1 MTFRVVALLTGLL
14 LAGCSSMSLPGW
26 PKPAPESAATASAWT
41 KPGTDAASVES
52 AYGDCL
58 AATDT
63 ATKTDFD
70 IDQDISSTRSSDLQR
85 SDFAR
90 SRMHQAQDTSRGR
103 AQAVLSS
110 CMEAKGFS
118 PSGR

>member
-1 MTFRVVALLTGLL
+1 MRIGVLPLLLL
-14 LAGCSSMSLPGW
+14 LAGCNSMSMPGW
-26 PKPAPESAATASAWT
+26 PKQAPESAASASAWT
-41 KPGTDAASVES
+41 KPGADAASVES
-52 AYGDCL
+52 AYSECL

-118 PSGR
+118 PAGR

>member
-1 MTFRVVALLTGLL
+1 MKIAAILGLALLT
-14 LAGCSSMSLPGW
+14 GCSSMSLPGW
-26 PKPAPESAATASAWT
+26 PKAPPTAAASASAWT
-41 KPGTDAASVES
+41 KPGADPAAVGS
-52 AYGDCL
+52 AYGECL

-70 IDQDISSTRSSDLQR
+70 IDQDIASTRAGDLQH

-90 SRMHQAQDTSRGR
+90 TQMHQAQDTSRDR

-118 PSGR
+118 PVR

>member
-1 MTFRVVALLTGLL
+1 MMRHSALPLLLL
-14 LAGCSSMSLPGW
+14 LAACNSLSMPGW
-26 PKPAPESAATASAWT
+26 PKPAPEAAASASAWT
-41 KPGTDAASVES
+41 KPGADTATVEG

-70 IDQDISSTRSSDLQR
+70 IDQDIAASRSGDLQH

-90 SRMHQAQDTSRGR
+90 TQMNQARDTSRDR

-118 PSGR
+118 PVRR

>member
-1 MTFRVVALLTGLL
+1 MTRVATLLFML
-14 LAGCSSMSLPGW
+14 LAAACSSMSMPGW
-26 PKPAPESAATASAWT
+26 PQAAPEAAASASAWT
-41 KPGTDAASVES
+41 KPGADAQAVEA

-70 IDQDISSTRSSDLQR
+70 IDQDIAASRSSDLQH

-90 SRMHQAQDTSRGR
+90 TPMRQARDTTRDR
-103 AQAVLSS
+103 AQAILSS
-110 CMEAKGFS
+110 CMEAKGFR
-118 PSGR
+118 PARQ